1 MATGD
6 ILNRLKVEKLTESV
20 RINFSGFVNPD
31 KIHAS
36 PNNLANPLLS
46 AIFYARKYPNLSKLY
61 TLCVNFYTVYT

>member
-6 ILNRLKVEKLTESV
+6 ILNRLKVEKWTESV
-20 RINFSGFVNPD
+20 RINFSGFMNPD

-46 AIFYARKYPNLSKLY
+46 AIFYARK
-61 TLCVNFYTVYT
+61 